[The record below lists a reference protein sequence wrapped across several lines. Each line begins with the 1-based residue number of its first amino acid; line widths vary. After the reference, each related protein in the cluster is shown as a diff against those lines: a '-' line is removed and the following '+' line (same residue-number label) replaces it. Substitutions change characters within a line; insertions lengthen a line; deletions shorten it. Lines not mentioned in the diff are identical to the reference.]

1 MYGES
6 TNPDDNSVAR
16 TGFEKSLYDLIRGLR
31 TSKGGGKDFI
41 QKNLKDCRAEV
52 RSPDMDVKATAL
64 LKLVYLEM
72 LGYDMSWASFHV
84 LEVMSSPK
92 YHQKR
97 VGYLGAV
104 QSFRPDTE
112 VLMLATNL
120 LKKARLSLQTSHD
133 IGSSTQTVM
142 SLPIA
147 TLPHVITPSLALST
161 LPDLLPR
168 LGHSH
173 SNIRKKTLVT
183 LYRLALVY
191 PEALRAAWPKIKER
205 LLDPN
210 EDPSV
215 TAAIV
220 NVVCELGWRRPHDF
234 LPLAPRLFE
243 LLVDGGNNWMAIK
256 LIKLF
261 AALTPLEPR
270 LVRKL
275 LPPLTNIIATT
286 PAMSLLYECI
296 NGIIQGG
303 ILGSTDDTADTDE
316 IATLCVNKLR
326 GMVMIDGDP
335 NLKYVA
341 LLAFN
346 KIVVT
351 HPHLVAEQDDVILDC
366 IDSPDITIR
375 TQALEL
381 VQGIVTG
388 DNLIPVV
395 SRLMKQLKT
404 SSPTM
409 ERSRP
414 GIPAF
419 RSSSDS
425 NGEAQAAITE
435 PPKAEKQAIPLP
447 EDYKMDMIKRILFMC
462 SRDNYSNVLDFDW
475 YIDVL
480 TQLVRMAPVPRQ
492 LDPESTP
499 ISSTSVMDVSGRIGD
514 ELRNVA
520 VKVRA
525 MRSTAVSAG
534 FTILAQLNADTPT
547 GHKVTSGV
555 LGSVA
560 WLLGEYAI
568 LLQDPDGT
576 MNSLLQLIPRAA
588 RPEVC
593 STALLAVAKIFA
605 TIAGDETRPW
615 TAEWK
620 SRISLLIARILHVAE
635 PLVLHPNL
643 EVQERAV
650 ELVELLKLTA
660 EAVSGQ
666 PASTDEGFQDSPL
679 LLTQAI
685 PLLFKG
691 SELNSVAQGAQRN
704 VPMADG
710 LDLDEP
716 IHSNLTHL
724 LSAADLVTLDAD
736 ESDEFEVYYSER
748 PAPTFTSSS
757 APAISRLA
765 DPTEETG
772 GSYQQLSEESYLDAD
787 IVARR
792 RAERLERI
800 KDDPNYLSSD
810 GTPRSSTPIHSILQN
825 SNGPDLDID
834 SIPVMK
840 LDLDKVATSAAHTGP
855 RPQPKPRQ
863 RIVIASDETLEGS
876 DGGSI
881 RQHDSENNS
890 DNPTKA
896 RSKRTKQSLLQVDSS
911 HIGSFS
917 LEGAPANG
925 FDYEQKQREEAEMQQ
940 AIKGVERLRLEM
952 QRANERIQV
961 AHGVDAQGT
970 IVKKKKTA
978 KTAKKTAEGA
988 SGPEGVEVK
997 PKKKKTK
1004 KVNPA
1009 QEPDHTPSQGLGG
1022 VTSSLAGAASA
1033 SAAGNAGGVM
1043 ADDLVLPKKK
1053 KKTVKKKKMAEI
1065 EDPT

>member
-6 TNPDDNSVAR
+6 TKPRQLRHSPRAGRGNMLNQKL
-16 TGFEKSLYDLIRGLR
+16 TGAEQGA
-31 TSKGGGKDFI
+31 GKDFI

-120 LKKARLSLQTSHD
+120 LKKD
-133 IGSSTQTVM
+133 IGSSTQTVI

-261 AALTPLEPR
+261 ATLTPLEPR

-316 IATLCVNKLR
+316 IATLCVKKLR
-326 GMVMIDGDP
+326 GMVMINGDP

-346 KIVVT
+346 KIVAT

-366 IDSPDITIR
+366 LDSPDITIR
-375 TQALEL
+375 IQALDL

-395 SRLMKQLKT
+395 SRLMKQLK
-404 SSPTM
+404 SSAPTK
-409 ERSRP
+409 ERSQP
-414 GIPAF
+414 GIPSF
-419 RSSSDS
+419 GSGSDS
-425 NGEAQAAITE
+425 NDEAHVAITE
-435 PPKAEKQAIPLP
+435 PTKVEKQAPPLP
-447 EDYKMDMIKRILFMC
+447 EDYMIDIIRRILFIC
-462 SRDNYSNVLDFDW
+462 SKDNYSNVLDFDW

-492 LDPESTP
+492 LDSESTP
-499 ISSTSVMDVSGRIGD
+499 LSSLSSMDVSGRIGD

-534 FTILAQLNADTPT
+534 FTIVAQLNADTPT

-555 LGSVA
+555 LSSVA

-576 MNSLLQLIPRAA
+576 LNSLLQLIPRAA

-593 STALLAVAKIFA
+593 ATSLLAVAKIFA

-635 PLVLHPNL
+635 PLALHPNL

-650 ELVELLKLTA
+650 EFVELLKLTA

-666 PASTDEGFQDSPL
+666 PASTDEAFQDSPL

-685 PLLFKG
+685 PSLFKG

-704 VPMADG
+704 VPMAEG

-716 IHSNLTHL
+716 IHSNLTNL
-724 LSAADLVTLDAD
+724 LSPADLVALDAD
-736 ESDEFEVYYSER
+736 ESDEFEVYYSQR
-748 PAPTFTSSS
+748 PAPTAISSS

-765 DPTEETG
+765 DPIDETI
-772 GSYQQLSEESYLDAD
+772 GSYQQPASEESYLDAD
-787 IVARR
+787 IIARR
-792 RAERLERI
+792 KAERLERN
-800 KDDPNYLSSD
+800 KDDPYYLPSD
-810 GTPRSSTPIHSILQN
+810 EITRESTPIHNILQT

-834 SIPVMK
+834 SIPIIQ
-840 LDLDKVATSAAHTGP
+840 LDRDNMATPTAHAGP
-855 RPQPKPRQ
+855 RPQAKPRQ
-863 RIVIASDETLEGS
+863 KIVIASDETLEGS
-876 DGGSI
+876 DGDSI
-881 RQHDSENNS
+881 RQHDSGNNS
-890 DNPTKA
+890 DILTKA
-896 RSKRTKQSLLQVDSS
+896 KSKKAKHSLLQVDSS

-925 FDYEQKQREEAEMQQ
+925 FDYERKQREEAEMQQ
-940 AIKGVERLRLEM
+940 AIKEVERLRLEM

-970 IVKKKKTA
+970 IVKKKRTV
-978 KTAKKTAEGA
+978 KKTAEGA
-988 SGPEGVEVK
+988 LGPDGEVK
-997 PKKKKTK
+997 PKKKKKK

-1009 QEPDHTPSQGLGG
+1009 QEPDQTPGQGPEGVGTSSMAETDSMADTAAAGSGAG
-1022 VTSSLAGAASA
+1022 VT
-1033 SAAGNAGGVM
+1033 
-1043 ADDLVLPKKK
+1043 ADDVVLPKKK

-1065 EDPT
+1065 EDLS

>member
-1 MYGES
+1 MCADYV
-6 TNPDDNSVAR
+6 T
-16 TGFEKSLYDLIRGLR
+16 FSLL
-31 TSKGGGKDFI
+31 
-41 QKNLKDCRAEV
+41 
-52 RSPDMDVKATAL
+52 DVKATAL

-120 LKKARLSLQTSHD
+120 LKKD
-133 IGSSTQTVM
+133 IGSSTQTVI

-261 AALTPLEPR
+261 ATLTPLEPR

-303 ILGSTDDTADTDE
+303 ILGSTDDTADADE
-316 IATLCVNKLR
+316 IATLCVKKLR
-326 GMVMIDGDP
+326 GMVMINGDP

-346 KIVVT
+346 KIVAT

-366 IDSPDITIR
+366 LDSPDITIR
-375 TQALEL
+375 IQALDL

-395 SRLMKQLKT
+395 SRLMKQLK
-404 SSPTM
+404 SSAPTK
-409 ERSRP
+409 ERSQP
-414 GIPAF
+414 GIPSF
-419 RSSSDS
+419 GSGSDS
-425 NGEAQAAITE
+425 NDEAHVAITE
-435 PPKAEKQAIPLP
+435 PTKVEKQAPPLP
-447 EDYKMDMIKRILFMC
+447 EDYMIDIIRRILFIC
-462 SRDNYSNVLDFDW
+462 SKDNYSNVLDFDW

-492 LDPESTP
+492 LDSESTP
-499 ISSTSVMDVSGRIGD
+499 SSSLSSMDVSGRIGD

-534 FTILAQLNADTPT
+534 FTIVAQLNADTPT

-555 LGSVA
+555 LSSVA

-568 LLQDPDGT
+568 LLQDPDGAL
-576 MNSLLQLIPRAA
+576 NSLLQLIPRAA

-593 STALLAVAKIFA
+593 ATSLLAVTKIFA

-620 SRISLLIARILHVAE
+620 SRISLLIARILH
-635 PLVLHPNL
+635 
-643 EVQERAV
+643 
-650 ELVELLKLTA
+650 
-660 EAVSGQ
+660 
-666 PASTDEGFQDSPL
+666 
-679 LLTQAI
+679 
-685 PLLFKG
+685 
-691 SELNSVAQGAQRN
+691 GAQRN
-704 VPMADG
+704 VPMAEG

-716 IHSNLTHL
+716 IHSNLTNL
-724 LSAADLVTLDAD
+724 LSPADLVALDAD
-736 ESDEFEVYYSER
+736 ESDEFEVYYSQR
-748 PAPTFTSSS
+748 PAPTAISSS

-765 DPTEETG
+765 DPIDETI
-772 GSYQQLSEESYLDAD
+772 GSYQQPASEESYLDAD
-787 IVARR
+787 IIARR
-792 RAERLERI
+792 KAERLERN
-800 KDDPNYLSSD
+800 KDDSYYLPSD
-810 GTPRSSTPIHSILQN
+810 EITRESTPIHNILQT

-834 SIPVMK
+834 SIPIIQ
-840 LDLDKVATSAAHTGP
+840 LDRDNMATPTAHAGP
-855 RPQPKPRQ
+855 RPQAKPRQ
-863 RIVIASDETLEGS
+863 KIVIASDETLEGS
-876 DGGSI
+876 DGDSI
-881 RQHDSENNS
+881 RQHDSGNNS
-890 DNPTKA
+890 DILTKA
-896 RSKRTKQSLLQVDSS
+896 KSKKAKHSLLQVDSS

-925 FDYEQKQREEAEMQQ
+925 FDYERKQREEAEMQQ
-940 AIKGVERLRLEM
+940 AIKEVERLRLEM

-970 IVKKKKTA
+970 IVKKKRTV
-978 KTAKKTAEGA
+978 KKTAEGA
-988 SGPEGVEVK
+988 LGPDGEMK
-997 PKKKKTK
+997 PKKKKKK

-1009 QEPDHTPSQGLGG
+1009 QEPDQTPDQGSEGVGTSSMADTAAADSGAG
-1022 VTSSLAGAASA
+1022 VT
-1033 SAAGNAGGVM
+1033 
-1043 ADDLVLPKKK
+1043 ADDVVLPKKK

-1065 EDPT
+1065 EDLS